1 MPMSIIEAFEKEF
14 ATEPAGEAPA
24 TEEKREGVAM
34 DANPPLKNAGAPKM
48 GNGGGN
54 NNNADNFGD
63 PQMMSMQEHD
73 DKYHPGGYNGGKCSW
88 RDARGL
94 KGVTIEDL
102 QQRQQGV
109 QTSGGAA
116 SGGNGFGNPNNLSK
130 EELAFFENMF
140 DTLYALGEE
149 DLANDLYKSLNENYA
164 DLEPKAHT
172 IDGDTIEAESKTA
185 ELIAQFLEGV
195 IKGDTGADAKTVV
208 AALRA
213 WKDISN
219 KQGLS
224 EEQQTAEAEP
234 PQEEENQQPDDGRRS
249 VQWEALSEGVGA
261 ALQAEQERLAQQ
273 ENGTIAPDGTTDITA
288 NEDYKII
295 AEAIRE
301 GNAKN
306 LNDSDWVL
314 NSWDEIDH
322 AMKRLPVSLLRDPRL
337 ESLFNSVN
345 NASVRRWLFTNQRAF
360 IGDKELLAA
369 KNHGDA
375 SQPKETPPRGMP
387 QEEAKPEEEQPQSA
401 SEAEPSAEPQLLSD
415 EEYENLKALAEG
427 DDPKAFLRALWSL
440 DADKEVADAK
450 QKEFF
455 ARLGEKKENLQLAQK
470 ASSEDWITDDV
481 IQQVTAEMSAEKSPS
496 PAEQSPEEKF
506 KEVIDKA
513 GSISA
518 WTQAYNA
525 LSDEDKAAY
534 NEAFKDA
541 DFTTDAMKR
550 VMGLVEEPTPTPLE
564 EDQPQ
569 SAPEAEK
576 KPPEEKPEEKPF
588 VSAFSKLVNNGVDS
602 VFGDEKYR
610 VKGTR
615 NIYSVN
621 GKRYRD
627 ISNYAAGSLAE
638 AFQLFMAAFKG
649 EEVIDRF
656 DRMFGRWDKIKGSD
670 AAQANRSGILMATF
684 QNEIDELKGKAKGDA
699 LTELGFIEQLAN
711 EGKNT
716 KQQMQAFEKFKKWK
730 KQYGYDKGGNG
741 NSSGLEGLTQEIV
754 DNMNAMHENGGV
766 ILSGQ
771 SVGADGRLVEGKP
784 YTETVR
790 PYKLAEQLLG
800 EPDIKDKASLANID
814 KISSDLLK
822 ATGGKSIKASE
833 PSFAT
838 TQFVIEGID
847 VADGMKLANAKNI
860 PFLQREI
867 GHKISSVDY
876 DSVNGSLT
884 VKVENDKRGAVST
897 KKLFMT
903 PEWEEAV
910 KTMGLPLAIGED
922 EEGKPIIKD
931 LASLPH
937 LLVGGATGNGKSV
950 AIHSIAS
957 SLMMA
962 LSPDELGLLCID
974 PKQTELGN
982 YSNSPYAL
990 MPTAKSAADSV
1001 AALQWLEQEMNNR
1014 QRFLNEQQRKHPE
1027 ETFRDIKDYNKWAKA
1042 NGEKPLKYIVP
1053 IVDEVTS
1060 LVADKEHGAEASRVL
1075 AELGQRARA
1084 AGINLVV
1091 ATQHPSQENIGKL
1104 RQNLESTLAF
1114 KTSNRYGSTALL
1126 GDDAT
1131 GKGLS
1136 PHEFGGPGEFLLKE
1150 KGRLIHGMGGNLG
1163 KTDPKKIIEYW
1174 KNGGQKSTD
1183 TTGAEEADDDHK
1195 PPTPPPGGT
1204 PAEPT
1209 AAEGGT
1215 TAAPESA
1222 ETGGGTS
1229 TGTSGGESEAP
1240 ETPQAEEPAA
1250 TEGAATSAGSGAA
1263 STAAAEGEDAQGR
1276 TARLDEKFND
1286 LSQKIKTLQDSID
1299 DLKIERSGTEG
1310 DKRRQIEEKLAEQQ
1324 DRLRTLESDLAEIK
1338 DISSARNTTATS
1350 SNEGVE
1356 NKEGGNENA
1365 AKELDPTS
1373 VEAFLRDEEQEY
1385 QNAIKTI
1392 QGNKKKLS
1400 SRERVTELRKAKERI
1415 EKIREMARN
1424 GKSLDEILNEVDPPP
1439 QPEAPANGED
1449 GNAESIDNKEAPY
1462 TPPEDVQDYLGR
1474 LEDDM
1479 NSRLKTLKKNFKR
1492 NSTADDKRY
1501 DEKAAKIKKAYTL
1514 AKDLAEQGKSKDEI
1528 FAALQAAEKQEA
1540 EEQSNRDAPLRNS
1553 VPPTVKGQ
1561 VNNGPRNPN
1570 RKTFPLNSK
1579 EKTFAEDFLSEDGR
1593 GLQFAFTDP
1602 ATGQPVKES
1611 QGFIWV
1617 KHPTNGSWG
1626 RFFPG
1631 DKKKDPYVEMVT
1643 DTTNPLYK
1651 GYEQKDGKWVAK
1663 DKATLGEEVKKAKA
1677 AWEHA
1682 SRGSQEE
1689 KAALHKFQDALKA
1702 YNYSR
1707 FGTDRGFGLDKTSG
1721 LRGMVNAAILDAL
1734 SNMGGIFTEG

>member
-1 MPMSIIEAFEKEF
+1 MSIIEAFEKEF
-14 ATEPAGEAPA
+14 ATESAGEAPA
-24 TEEKREGVAM
+24 TEEKREGVAL

-73 DKYHPGGYNGGKCSW
+73 DKYHPGGYTGGKCSW

-94 KGVTIEDL
+94 KGVTINDL

-116 SGGNGFGNPNNLSK
+116 GGGNGFGNPNNLSK
-130 EELAFFENMF
+130 EEIAFFENMF
-140 DTLYALGEE
+140 ETLHALGEE

-208 AALRA
+208 AALRT

-224 EEQQTAEAEP
+224 EEH
-234 PQEEENQQPDDGRRS
+234 
-249 VQWEALSEGVGA
+249 
-261 ALQAEQERLAQQ
+261 LAQQ

-360 IGDKELLAA
+360 IGDKEQLL
-369 KNHGDA
+369 
-375 SQPKETPPRGMP
+375 
-387 QEEAKPEEEQPQSA
+387 EEENQQPDDGRRSVQWKA
-401 SEAEPSAEPQLLSD
+401 LSEGVGAALQAEQERLAQQAEPSAEPQLLSD

-481 IQQVTAEMSAEKSPS
+481 IQQVTAEWSAEKSPS
-496 PAEQSPEEKF
+496 PTEQSPEEKF

-550 VMGLVEEPTPTPLE
+550 VMGLVEEPTPIPPE
-564 EDQPQ
+564 GNQPQ
-569 SAPEAEK
+569 SAPESEQ
-576 KPPEEKPEEKPF
+576 KPPEEEPEEKPF

-684 QNEIDELKGKAKGDA
+684 QNEIDEFKGKAKGDA

-790 PYKLAEQLLG
+790 PYKLAAQLLG

-847 VADGMKLANAKNI
+847 VADGMKLANAKNM

-1195 PPTPPPGGT
+1195 PPTPPPGGGT

-1250 TEGAATSAGSGAA
+1250 TEGAPTSEGSGAA

-1276 TARLDEKFND
+1276 AARLDEKVND
-1286 LSQKIKTLQDSID
+1286 LSQKIKTLQNSID

-1310 DKRRQIEEKLAEQQ
+1310 DERRQIEEKLAEQQ
-1324 DRLRTLESDLAEIK
+1324 DRLRTLESDFAEIK

-1350 SNEGVE
+1350 SNEEVK
-1356 NKEGGNENA
+1356 NKEGGNEEA
-1365 AKELDPTS
+1365 AQEPDPTS

-1385 QNAIKTI
+1385 QNAIKAI
-1392 QGNKKKLS
+1392 QGNKKKLG
-1400 SRERVTELRKAKERI
+1400 SRERVTELRKAKARI

-1424 GKSLDEILNEVDPPP
+1424 GKSLDEILNEVDPPQ
-1439 QPEAPANGED
+1439 QPEVPANGEG
-1449 GNAESIDNKEAPY
+1449 GNAESSDNGAEDAPY
-1462 TPPEDVQDYLGR
+1462 EPPEDVQGYLDM
-1474 LEDDM
+1474 LEEDM
-1479 NSRLKTLKKNFKR
+1479 NTRLKGLRKKFTR
-1492 NSTADDKRY
+1492 NSTADDKRFF
-1501 DEKAAKIKKAYTL
+1501 EEEAKIKKTYNL
-1514 AKDLAEQGKSKDEI
+1514 AKELAGQKKSQQEI
-1528 FAALQAAEKQEA
+1528 MDALQAAEKQEA

-1689 KAALHKFQDALKA
+1689 KAALHKFQDALRA

-1707 FGTDRGFGLDKTSG
+1707 FGADRGFGLDKTSG
-1721 LRGMVNAAILDAL
+1721 PRGMVNAAILDAL

>member
-1 MPMSIIEAFEKEF
+1 MSIIEAFEKEF

-24 TEEKREGVAM
+24 TEEKREGVAL

-73 DKYHPGGYNGGKCSW
+73 EKYHGGAYTGGKCSW

-102 QQRQQGV
+102 QQHQQGG

-116 SGGNGFGNPNNLSK
+116 GGGNGFGNPNNLSK
-130 EELAFFENMF
+130 EEIAFFENMF
-140 DTLYALGEE
+140 ETLHALGEE

-224 EEQQTAEAEP
+224 EEQQTAEAEL
-234 PQEEENQQPDDGRRS
+234 PQEEENQEPDDGRRS
-249 VQWEALSEGVGA
+249 VQWKALSEGVGA

-470 ASSEDWITDDV
+470 AASEDWITDDV
-481 IQQVTAEMSAEKSPS
+481 IQQVAAEMSAEKSPS
-496 PAEQSPEEKF
+496 HTEQSPEERF
-506 KEVIDKA
+506 KEVIDKV

-550 VMGLVEEPTPTPLE
+550 VMGLVEEPTPIPPE
-564 EDQPQ
+564 ENQPP
-569 SAPEAEK
+569 SAPEAEQ
-576 KPPEEKPEEKPF
+576 KPLEEKPF

-730 KQYGYDKGGNG
+730 KQYGYEKGGNEIG
-741 NSSGLEGLTQEIV
+741 ASGFSQELI

-766 ILSGQ
+766 IRAGQ
-771 SVGADGRLVEGKP
+771 VIGADGKITEGVTYDDVSRLTGDAAKN
-784 YTETVR
+784 
-790 PYKLAEQLLG
+790 LLG
-800 EPDIKDKASLANID
+800 DPAFNKKASLANTD
-814 KISSDLLK
+814 AMKAGLEKLVGDLGGQVEVK
-822 ATGGKSIKASE
+822 A
-833 PSFAT
+833 PSFEST
-838 TQFVIEGID
+838 TFEVKGLAPSEAIKLTKESARPELEGTMNHSITQ
-847 VADGMKLANAKNI
+847 VT
-860 PFLQREI
+860 
-867 GHKISSVDY
+867 Y
-876 DSVNGSLT
+876 DAPNRTLK
-884 VKVENDKRGAVST
+884 VKVKNDDMGTVST
-897 KKLFMT
+897 KDIFASK
-903 PEWEEAV
+903 EWEEAT
-910 KTMGLPLAIGED
+910 KTMGLPMAIGQD
-922 EEGKPIIKD
+922 ENGENVIID
-931 LASLPH
+931 LAKLPH
-937 LLVGGATGNGKSV
+937 LLIGGVTGKGKSV
-950 AIHSIAS
+950 SIHSILS

-962 LSPDELGLLCID
+962 KSPDELALLCID
-974 PKQTELGN
+974 PKMVELGA
-982 YSNSPYAL
+982 YSNSPYSL
-990 MPTAKSAADSV
+990 LPTADSAGGAVTS
-1001 AALQWLEQEMNNR
+1001 LKWLKQEQANR
-1014 QRFLNEQQRKHPE
+1014 FKLM
-1027 ETFRDIKDYNKWAKA
+1027 KDTGSRNIAEYNKWAKEH
-1042 NGEKPLKYIVP
+1042 GEKPMKMIVP
-1053 IVDEVTS
+1053 VIDELTS
-1060 LVADKEHGAEASRVL
+1060 LVGDEKYGKEAAQLLKEIGNLGRAS
-1075 AELGQRARA
+1075 
-1084 AGINLVV
+1084 GINLIV
-1091 ATQHPSQENIGKL
+1091 ATQYPTKENIGGLKD
-1104 RQNLESTLAF
+1104 NLDNTLAF
-1114 KTSNRYGSTALL
+1114 KTNNQYGSEALM
-1126 GDDAT
+1126 
-1131 GKGLS
+1131 GKNNDMPLK
-1136 PHEFGGPGEFLLKE
+1136 PHQLTTSGEFLLKAGD
-1150 KGRLIHGMGGNLG
+1150 KFVHGMGGNLG
-1163 KTDPKKIIEYW
+1163 EDDPARIIDYW

-1195 PPTPPPGGT
+1195 PPTPPPGGGT

-1215 TAAPESA
+1215 TAAPDSA

-1276 TARLDEKFND
+1276 TARLDEKFSD

-1310 DKRRQIEEKLAEQQ
+1310 DERRQIEEKLAEQQ

-1350 SNEGVE
+1350 SSEGVE
-1356 NKEGGNENA
+1356 NKEGGNEKA

-1385 QNAIKTI
+1385 QNTIKAI
-1392 QGNKKKLS
+1392 QGNKKKLG
-1400 SRERVTELRKAKERI
+1400 SRERVTELREAKARI

-1449 GNAESIDNKEAPY
+1449 GNAESSDNNADEAPY

-1479 NSRLKTLKKNFKR
+1479 NSRLKTLKKNLKR

-1501 DEKAAKIKKAYTL
+1501 DEEAAKIKKAYTL
-1514 AKDLAEQGKSKDEI
+1514 AKNLAEQRKSKDEI

-1611 QGFIWV
+1611 QGYIWV

-1682 SRGSQEE
+1682 HKDSQEE
-1689 KAALHKFQDALKA
+1689 KAALHKFEDALRA